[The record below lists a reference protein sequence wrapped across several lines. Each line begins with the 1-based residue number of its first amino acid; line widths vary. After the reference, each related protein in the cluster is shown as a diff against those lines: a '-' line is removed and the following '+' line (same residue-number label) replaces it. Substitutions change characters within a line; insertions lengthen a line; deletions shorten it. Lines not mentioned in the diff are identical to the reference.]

1 MEFGA
6 FLKTFEGMRGLL
18 PYFLTQKFVK
28 IYIILTIA
36 LFSVHSA
43 VFHISGHFVYYNVIV
58 SLINFQ
64 KFVKNDKKY

>member
-28 IYIILTIA
+28 
-36 LFSVHSA
+36 
-43 VFHISGHFVYYNVIV
+43 
-58 SLINFQ
+58 
-64 KFVKNDKKY
+64 NDKKYCLSKKKTCKCD